1 MCVGN
6 EFVRVSLG
14 LGPGLLFLG
23 GSMDKYIRK
32 WHDVCYSNVDRHL
45 LVALAVVTFAV
56 VVADFVVV
64 TVVVVLREVVVNFAV

>member
-1 MCVGN
+1 MFLHLRLLSQPPS
-6 EFVRVSLG
+6 FVRHS
-14 LGPGLLFLG
+14 FL
-23 GSMDKYIRK
+23 SDRHMRK
-32 WHDVCYSNVDRHL
+32 WDNICYSNVDRHL